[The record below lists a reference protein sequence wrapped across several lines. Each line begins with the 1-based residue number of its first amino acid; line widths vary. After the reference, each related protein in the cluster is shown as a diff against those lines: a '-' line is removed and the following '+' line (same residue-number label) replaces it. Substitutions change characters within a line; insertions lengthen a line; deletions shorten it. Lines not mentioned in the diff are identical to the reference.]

1 MRPAFLILADS
12 VNITA
17 LVADRL
23 VDLVITDKAG
33 VKSDRL
39 ELVID
44 DRDERLELPE
54 TGAKLEVSIGYR
66 GGSLA
71 RMGSYVVDGI
81 EVGGA
86 CTSASSPTTPP
97 ARRKW
102 SPTTSPPCR
111 SSARSACSS
120 SRA

>member
-23 VDLVITDKAG
+23 VDLVITGKAG

-39 ELVID
+39 VLVID

-66 GGSLA
+66 ESVLA

-81 EVGGA
+81 EVSGQPRLLSINATAADMTG
-86 CTSASSPTTPP
+86 
-97 ARRKW
+97 
-102 SPTTSPPCR
+102 
-111 SSARSACSS
+111 
-120 SRA
+120 